1 MEIFILKSDNEVYRP
16 ALPAI
21 FRGILTAAAI
31 TLVSMLVCALVM
43 TFASLNENAVF
54 IAMHI
59 TSLAAVFIGSLA
71 AASRINK
78 NGMINGMIVG
88 ILYAFLMMFTGFM
101 TTPDYTLTAKTLL
114 TFGICIAG
122 GALGGILGVNI
133 K

>member
-21 FRGILTAAAI
+21 FRGIITAAAI
-31 TLVSMLVCALVM
+31 TVVSMLVCALVM
-43 TFASLNENAVF
+43 TLATLNENAVF
-54 IAMHI
+54 IAMQI
-59 TSLAAVFIGSLA
+59 TSLAAVFVGSLA

-78 NGMINGMIVG
+78 NGMINGIAVG
-88 ILYAFLMMFTGFM
+88 IIYALLMLFTGFM
-101 TTPDYTLTAKTLL
+101 TTPDYAPTAKTLL
-114 TFGICIAG
+114 TFCICITS